1 MSRVRE
7 EARSPL
13 GLTAIAPG
21 LVTTAF
27 VGLLALAAQAGAVVM
42 AAAVLLIQLL
52 LASAPS
58 APGVSRTPVRA
69 PKVVPIA
76 VAGLVAAV
84 VTMWPSTA
92 AGARGT
98 TVMAGAMVE
107 SGTLAGIGLA
117 LPVLILLALIA
128 QVRRP
133 APRTDVV
140 TALGDVVTTGFVA
153 LLVTG
158 WLAAAESPVG
168 RAAVVVAAV
177 VTVVALVADRAR
189 RARAVVQVWALA
201 VCALVGIVMAS
212 WEGVNAVAGGV
223 AAVAIAGSV
232 MAGRKLGQW
241 WRPLPPARWP
251 MEVVAPIALAG
262 PVVFVAA
269 LLWAGI

>member
-13 GLTAIAPG
+13 GLTTLAPG
-21 LVTTAF
+21 FVTTGLVA
-27 VGLLALAAQAGAVVM
+27 LLALSAQAGVLATVVS
-42 AAAVLLIQLL
+42 VLVVQLL

-58 APGVSRTPVRA
+58 VPGVHRTPVRA

-76 VAGLVAAV
+76 VAGLLAAV
-84 VTMWPSTA
+84 VTVWPSTA

-98 TVMAGAMVE
+98 SVMDGAMVE
-107 SGTLAGIGLA
+107 SGSLAGIGLA
-117 LPVLILLALIA
+117 LPVLVLLALVA

-140 TALGDVVTTGFVA
+140 AALGDVVATGFVA
-153 LLVTG
+153 LMVTG

-177 VTVVALVADRAR
+177 VTVITVAADRPR
-189 RARAVVQVWALA
+189 GPRAVVHVWSLA
-201 VCALVGIVMAS
+201 ACALIGIVMAS

-223 AAVAIAGSV
+223 AAVAIAAAV
-232 MAGRKLGQW
+232 LAGRKVGQW

-269 LLWAGI
+269 LLWAGV